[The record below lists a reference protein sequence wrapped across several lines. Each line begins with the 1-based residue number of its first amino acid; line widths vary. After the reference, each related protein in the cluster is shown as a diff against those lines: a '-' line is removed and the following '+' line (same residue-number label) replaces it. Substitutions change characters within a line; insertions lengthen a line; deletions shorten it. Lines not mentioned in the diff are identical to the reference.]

1 MKKII
6 DKIINEEGIKE
17 KENDKEVSIGCDCC
31 CSSESTPLA
40 TITTDKKDYS
50 NKKDQ
55 IQTTIHNGLSN
66 EKLLIAIGLVLTI
79 PIVLLDIIF
88 SDSYLINVVSL
99 ALATTVQVLLGKPF
113 YVRFIQAIKH
123 KKGFTTDTLV
133 VLSTSIAYFYSLATT
148 AMGSAHGVQFFEA
161 SASVLTI
168 FTIGEY
174 LEGRVLRTTSE
185 SIKNLLALRPKTAV
199 VIRTRNDKK
208 GGKEDEEIIVDADSI
223 VIGDIVVAKPGDKIA
238 ADGIVVYGESSVD
251 ESMITGESIPVYKKI
266 GDKVIGATINK
277 NGYIRFRATA
287 VGSHTILAS
296 IIEMVE
302 RARVSKAPV
311 QRIADKAVRYF
322 IPIVLFIAAASSF
335 YWFFVGEQS
344 IAFAITIFAT
354 VLVVSCPCALGIATP
369 MVVSLGIGRATRE
382 GILIKDGEY
391 LEKLANIDTVIF
403 DKTGTLTKGKPE
415 VTNVISNN
423 NNING
428 YTQYEILQIASSL
441 ENRSEHP
448 IAQAITSKASEQ
460 SIPTLKV
467 SQFNSISG
475 HGIMAFYQDKRIFVG
490 SLTSATTTTINN
502 GSSIIPQRLQSET
515 SKLEAEGKTVVA
527 VFIEDKLVGLIAV
540 ADTLRDDA
548 KHTIDEIKR
557 MNKEI
562 ILMSGDNKRTA
573 KAIANKLGIN
583 NVLAQVTPETKAQE
597 VKKLQDQGRKVA
609 MIGDGI
615 NDAPALTQ
623 ADVGI
628 AMGSGTD
635 VAMSS
640 GDIILMKSD
649 LYHVLSAFKIG
660 EYSFKKIKQNLA
672 MSFAY
677 NAITISIAAGLLYGV
692 THSVILTPALA
703 ALGWIISDSAVF
715 GNSLLVRKF
724 IPNNFK

>member
-1 MKKII
+1 MLNERETKE
-6 DKIINEEGIKE
+6 EEGKSISCECCMQSLPAQAKE
-17 KENDKEVSIGCDCC
+17 HQGDIGVKER
-31 CSSESTPLA
+31 
-40 TITTDKKDYS
+40 
-50 NKKDQ
+50 
-55 IQTTIHNGLSN
+55 N
-66 EKLLIAIGLVLTI
+66 EDHSRSKLLIIIGLSLTI
-79 PIVLLDIIF
+79 PLVLLEIF
-88 SDSYLINVVSL
+88 YDSAITHYILL
-99 ALATTVQVLLGKPF
+99 ALATPVQFILGKPF
-113 YVRFIQAIKH
+113 YLRFFRALRLRH
-123 KKGFTTDTLV
+123 GFTTDTLV
-133 VLSTSIAYFYSLATT
+133 VLSTSVAYSYSLFSLLADSATAT
-148 AMGSAHGVQFFEA
+148 IFFEA

-174 LEGRVLRTTSE
+174 LEGRVIRTTSE

-199 VIRTRNDKK
+199 VIRKNDKK
-208 GGKEDEEIIVDADSI
+208 GKEEEEIVVDADSI

-238 ADGIVVYGESSVD
+238 ADGVVVYGESSVD
-251 ESMITGESIPVYKKI
+251 ESMITGESIPVDKKI

-302 RARVSKAPV
+302 RARVSKAPI
-311 QRIADKAVRYF
+311 QRIAGKAVRYF
-322 IPIVLFIAAASSF
+322 IPIVLFIAAASSI
-335 YWFFVGEQS
+335 YWLFIAEQS

-369 MVVSLGIGRATRE
+369 MVVSLGIDKAARE
-382 GILIKDGEY
+382 GVLIKGGEY

-415 VTNVISNN
+415 VTDVISNN
-423 NNING
+423 NNG
-428 YTQYEILQIASSL
+428 YNQYEILQIASSL

-448 IAQAITSKASEQ
+448 IAQAIINKASEQ
-460 SIPTLKV
+460 SIPTLEV

-475 HGIMAFYQDKRIFVG
+475 HGIMAFYQEKRIFVG
-490 SLTSATTTTINN
+490 SPTTSIATTLNN
-502 GSSIIPQRLQSET
+502 GSSIIPQRLQSEI

-527 VFIEDKLVGLIAV
+527 VYIEDKLVGLIAV
-540 ADTLRDDA
+540 ADTLREDA
-548 KHTIDEIKR
+548 KHTIDEIKQ
-557 MNKEI
+557 MNKEV
-562 ILMSGDNKRTA
+562 ILISGDNERTA
-573 KAIANKLGIN
+573 NAIANKLGIN
-583 NVLAQVTPETKAQE
+583 NVLAQVMPETKAQE
-597 VKKLQDQGRKVA
+597 VKKLQDQGKKVA

-628 AMGSGTD
+628 AMSSGTD

-640 GDIILMKSD
+640 GHVILMKSD

-660 EYSFKKIKQNLA
+660 QYSFKKIKQNLA